1 MGCHVYLY
9 LAALRTLIRL
19 LLLLILTTP
28 CQAQAEWDKTLHF
41 VGGNLFGLAGAGA
54 AKQLSKGSRTWT
66 FVGSLAG
73 SALAG
78 LAKEA
83 VDAGQ
88 RPDGWDNGDLLATV
102 LGGAT
107 VGLSIE
113 LFSKKD
119 ANGRLRGKYSP
130 VKLPSL
136 TEHGPTRWGPAPGH
150 ETLPSLTTLG
160 LSRDLLALR

>member
-1 MGCHVYLY
+1 MTLVAPCH
-9 LAALRTLIRL
+9 
-19 LLLLILTTP
+19 
-28 CQAQAEWDKTLHF
+28 AQEEWDKTLHF
-41 VGGNLFGLAGAGA
+41 VGGSLFGLAGAGV
-54 AKQLSKGSRTWT
+54 AKQLSQGNRAWT

-78 LAKEA
+78 VAKEA

-88 RPDGWDNGDLLATV
+88 RPDGWDNEDLAATL

-119 ANGRLRGKYSP
+119 SNKRLRGKYSP

-136 TEHGPTRWGPAPGH
+136 TGQYAPPESLDLVEGRF
-150 ETLPSLTTLG
+150 PSLNTLS
-160 LSRDLLALR
+160 LSRDLFALK

>member
-1 MGCHVYLY
+1 
-9 LAALRTLIRL
+9 LAALKILIVPLFLLTLIA
-19 LLLLILTTP
+19 P
-28 CQAQAEWDKTLHF
+28 CQAQTEWDKTLHF

-54 AKQLSKGSRTWT
+54 AKQLSKGNRAWT

-88 RPDGWDNGDLLATV
+88 RPDGWDNEDLAATL

-119 ANGRLRGKYSP
+119 ANKRLRGKYSP

-136 TEHGPTRWGPAPGH
+136 TVYPISPESFDFAEG
-150 ETLPSLTTLG
+150 ELPSLATLG
-160 LSRDLLALR
+160 LSRGPFTLK